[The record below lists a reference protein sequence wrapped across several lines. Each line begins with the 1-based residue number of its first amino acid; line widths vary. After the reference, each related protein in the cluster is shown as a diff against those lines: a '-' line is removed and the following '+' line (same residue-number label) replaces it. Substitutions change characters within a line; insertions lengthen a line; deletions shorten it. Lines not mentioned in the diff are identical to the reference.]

1 MGGHRRPSTI
11 FPDHAASSP
20 AMQQP
25 DALPSFATQL
35 KTLLHRNILLK
46 RRNRG
51 QLLAELIFPLIFIC
65 SIASFRI
72 SSSDEILPPVSN
84 FPLWPQVWGPA
95 VPATTSSLLLA
106 HVPDSSD
113 ARAVAASAVQTIN
126 AGRRQQQQQALKTA
140 MGFASESDLE
150 TFYSTNRSNVFAAV
164 VLDGLTSVTIRMD
177 SSVLPKT
184 DGIVSDAKGCR
195 ETSYMR
201 FCERDKYFYS
211 GFLSLQSAVS
221 AAVANRLLNSTTITY
236 ATSAQQL
243 AMPQTKATST
253 VNSAANSMISIY
265 ITIAFL
271 QFFISV
277 LQSVTLEKEKK
288 IKETMFMMGL
298 RPSVF
303 WLSWGLLYVAAIV
316 PPVVL
321 ATTGIAKGMGL
332 LPHSNYGL
340 IFLILFLYCTSTIA
354 LAFALSPFFSRAM
367 TANIVGPFVTII
379 PSVAFLGV
387 RKAALSGAGKFFI
400 AMALSPMGNSLL
412 FDEIVQLEI
421 AGSGLQGLSSGDVA
435 PFVIGL
441 ACATP
446 FYLLLAIYLDTVIP
460 QEYGVRRPWHFP
472 ITSILRRVSPSGGQ
486 DFPTT
491 EEVGSNPEDIEP
503 DTSGGRQAVQ
513 IQGLRKVFS
522 KGKER
527 VAVDNATLH
536 VNGGEI
542 FVLLGHNG
550 AGKSTLVNMLCGL
563 IPPTGGSAK
572 IFGFDIRY
580 NMPQIRQLLGIC
592 PQQDVLFDK
601 LTVDEHLRV
610 FAGIKGLGEG
620 PELDARIAEVMKEV
634 DLEFKQHA
642 PAETLSGG
650 LKRRLSVA
658 LALVGNPLLLIL
670 DEPSTGMSPE
680 SRRQLWRTLST
691 AKTQRCTLLTTHYMD
706 EADALASRTAIL
718 SHGRVQCLGT
728 SMFLKKRF
736 GIGYRLDVT
745 HTLRA
750 RNLIDTIVQRHVPG
764 AVIAADEEGTDTD
777 TLAREDSVAS
787 SRWDLPSI
795 DGTKLPALLRELDA
809 LTKTGSSPEAP
820 IESIGINMPTMEQVF
835 LKSAEQDERSHSHDS
850 VESQETCDDFQPT
863 HSAQLLLARLKHED
877 IKRPS
882 YVSMVSTFIG
892 MRVRLQLRQKRS
904 LLFAIVL
911 PFTTLLAGLLI
922 AGGGSASSSSNARAL
937 ALPDGVNIA
946 FDELRSNAT
955 RAVDVARLFRPP
967 PQYYADS
974 TVPFQQW
981 ALARGPFDGGFQ
993 LNETPVG
1000 GTNAL
1005 TLFFNASSAVD
1016 TLPMV
1021 ADAVYNAILANMTGA
1036 GATRIKTFLKPFNA
1050 PEAKPWDTK
1059 SFISVMLTGYAL
1071 AQASAARA
1079 IPVVGEREAM
1089 IVQQLYVMGVP
1100 RSVYW
1105 LGVAATDL
1113 LFFAILPI
1121 LIVVLI
1127 FALPLMNYE
1136 GPAFLLVFLA
1146 LACALPSALAFSY
1159 LLSLCFQKQQTARSV
1174 ISGIVSP
1181 AVFIPFLCVSLISDA
1196 TVAKTLH
1203 YVFAAIDPFYPIVG
1217 ILYYVNLLAVV
1228 NQLTPGSK
1236 PLAIADYFS
1245 FDNVAFPT
1253 LIIAFVQLGVA
1264 ISLIFYLDFW
1274 KTQVTE
1280 SSISAWDRDE
1290 LHSLHA
1296 QRESG
1301 PEKDDDDVLGE
1312 RARVQQQLNA
1322 LPERP
1327 QRPDVESLGLEGRGN
1342 DSVLV
1347 ANVRKV
1353 YDAEQ
1358 KGLPFLWTKKAVM
1371 SKSFTAVE
1379 WNSWGVK
1386 KGEIFGLLGPNGA
1399 GKTTSLSIA
1408 SRQLAPT
1415 NGNVYVHGESIFAPR
1430 SEAGRHIGFCPQHD
1444 PLWPDLTVSEH
1455 LHVYG
1460 RLKGLQ
1466 PAFLATRVESLL
1478 RMLDITEFRDSRA
1491 ETLSGGT
1498 KRKVSFAVSICGDP
1512 SILYLDEMSAG
1523 VDVKARR
1530 RLWDI
1535 VLGTKERRATILTTH
1550 SMEEADALATKIAI
1564 QVSGRLRCFGS
1575 SQHLR
1580 ARFGA
1585 NWQLDIA
1592 LRIPDV
1598 QRGPEEQDDPTDAAV
1613 RSVFPNAELIDVL
1626 PMAKRYRVPVSDFG
1640 FGGAQGM
1647 GLGGAFEALEQM
1659 RAAAGTNVKEYVFS
1673 QTTLE
1678 QVFIDFA
1685 KLQV

>member
-1 MGGHRRPSTI
+1 MGGYHRMSTV
-11 FPDHAASSP
+11 FPDHDTTSL
-20 AMQQP
+20 AMQRP

-35 KTLLHRNILLK
+35 KTLLRRNVLLK

-51 QLLAELIFPLIFIC
+51 PIIAELLFPLIFIL
-65 SIASFRI
+65 SISSFRI
-72 SSSDEILPPVSN
+72 SSSDEVLPPVSS

-95 VPATTSSLLLA
+95 APAGTSLLLA
-106 HVPDSSD
+106 HVPNSDD
-113 ARAVAASAVQTIN
+113 ARAVAAGALQMIN
-126 AGRRQQQQQALKTA
+126 AGRGQQQQQQQQATMTA

-150 TFYSTNRSNVFAAV
+150 TFYSTNRSNVFAAL
-164 VLDGLTSVTIRMD
+164 VLEGLTSLTLRMD
-177 SSVLPKT
+177 SSVLPNT
-184 DGIVSDAKGCR
+184 DSIVNDAKACR
-195 ETSYMR
+195 ETSYAR
-201 FCERDKYFYS
+201 SCERDKYIYS
-211 GFLSLQSAVS
+211 GFLALQSAVS

-236 ATSAQQL
+236 ATFAQQL
-243 AMPQTKATST
+243 SLPQTKATST
-253 VNSAANSMISIY
+253 VSSATNSMISIY

-303 WLSWGLLYVAAIV
+303 WLAWGLVYVAAIV
-316 PPVVL
+316 PAVVF
-321 ATTGIAKGMGL
+321 AATGIAKGMGL

-354 LAFALSPFFSRAM
+354 LAFALSPFFSRVM

-387 RKAALSGAGKFFI
+387 RKAVLSGAARFFI

-421 AGSGLQGLSSGDVA
+421 AGTGLQGLSSSEIA

-446 FYLLLAIYLDTVIP
+446 FYLLLAIYLDAVVP

-472 ITSILRRVSPSGGQ
+472 ITSLLRRGSSSGGQ
-486 DFPTT
+486 DAPTT
-491 EEVGSNPEDIEP
+491 EEEGGNPEDIEP

-513 IQGLRKVFS
+513 IKCLRKVFS
-522 KGKER
+522 KRKQR
-527 VAVDNATLH
+527 VAVDDATLH
-536 VNGGEI
+536 INEGEI

-550 AGKSTLVNMLCGL
+550 AGKSTLVNILCGL
-563 IPPTGGSAK
+563 IPPTRGTASL
-572 IFGFDIRY
+572 FGFDIRHD
-580 NMPQIRQLLGIC
+580 MPQIRQLLGIC
-592 PQQDVLFDK
+592 PQQDVLLDK
-601 LTVDEHLRV
+601 LTVTEHLRV

-620 PELDARIAEVMKEV
+620 PELEARIAKVMKEV
-634 DLEFKQHA
+634 DLEAKEHA
-642 PAETLSGG
+642 AAETLSGG

-658 LALVGNPLLLIL
+658 LALIGNPLFLIL

-680 SRRQLWRTLST
+680 SRRQLWRILST
-691 AKTQRCTLLTTHYMD
+691 AKAQRCTLLTTHYMD

-728 SMFLKKRF
+728 TMFLKKRF

-745 HTLRA
+745 HTISA
-750 RNLIDTIVQRHVPG
+750 RTAIETIVQRHVPG
-764 AVIAADEEGTDTD
+764 AVIATDEEGTATD
-777 TLAREDSVAS
+777 TLGREDSLAS
-787 SRWDLPSI
+787 SRWELPSI

-809 LTKTGSSPEAP
+809 FTRTEDSPDAP

-835 LKSAEQDERSHSHDS
+835 LKSAEQDERSHSQES
-850 VESQETCDDFQPT
+850 VESQNARDVTQ
-863 HSAQLLLARLKHED
+863 SAQLLLARPKADD

-882 YVSMVSTFIG
+882 FISMVSTFVG
-892 MRVRLQLRQKRS
+892 MRIHLQLRQKRS

-911 PFTTLLAGLLI
+911 PFAMLLAGLLI
-922 AGGGSASSSSNARAL
+922 AGGSGASTGNDARAL
-937 ALPDGVNIA
+937 ALASGVNIA
-946 FDELRSNAT
+946 FDELGSNAT
-955 RAVDVARLFRPP
+955 RAVDVARSLHPTPKF
-967 PQYYADS
+967 YVDS

-981 ALARGPFDGGFQ
+981 GLARGPFDGGFQ
-993 LNETPVG
+993 LNETALG
-1000 GTNAL
+1000 GIDAI

-1016 TLPMV
+1016 TLPAL
-1021 ADAVYNAILANMTGA
+1021 ADAVYNAILANRTGS
-1036 GATRIKTFLKPFNA
+1036 GATEIRTSVKPFNA
-1050 PEAKPWDTK
+1050 PGSKPWDTK
-1059 SFISVMLTGYAL
+1059 SFISVMFIGYAL

-1121 LIVVLI
+1121 LIVIII

-1146 LACALPSALAFSY
+1146 LSCALPSALAFSY

-1196 TVAKTLH
+1196 AVAKTLH

-1217 ILYYVNLLAVV
+1217 ILYYVNLLAII
-1228 NQLTPGSK
+1228 NELTPGSR
-1236 PLAIADYFS
+1236 PLAIGDYFS
-1245 FDNVAFPT
+1245 FENVAFPT
-1253 LIIAFVQLGVA
+1253 LIIALVQLGVA
-1264 ISLIFYLDFW
+1264 IALIFYLDFW

-1290 LHSLHA
+1290 LHSLQA
-1296 QRESG
+1296 QREAG
-1301 PEKDDDDVLGE
+1301 PDKDDDDVLRE

-1322 LPERP
+1322 LPVGP
-1327 QRPDVESLGLEGRGN
+1327 QKPDLESGLEDRGS

-1353 YDAEQ
+1353 YDAER
-1358 KGLPFLWTKKAVM
+1358 KSPMNLRTKNSAT

-1455 LHVYG
+1455 LNVYG

-1466 PAFLATRVESLL
+1466 SAFLATRVASLL

-1498 KRKVSFAVSICGDP
+1498 KRKLSFAISICGDP

-1575 SQHLR
+1575 PQHLR

-1592 LRIPDV
+1592 LHSPDV
-1598 QRGPEEQDDPTDAAV
+1598 PRGPDEGGDPTDAAV
-1613 RSVFPNAELIDVL
+1613 RGVFPNAELLDVL
-1626 PMAKRYRVPVSDFG
+1626 PVARRYRVPVTDFI
-1640 FGGAQGM
+1640 GGARGM

-1659 RAAAGTNVKEYVFS
+1659 RAAARTNVKEYVFS

-1685 KLQV
+1685 KIQV